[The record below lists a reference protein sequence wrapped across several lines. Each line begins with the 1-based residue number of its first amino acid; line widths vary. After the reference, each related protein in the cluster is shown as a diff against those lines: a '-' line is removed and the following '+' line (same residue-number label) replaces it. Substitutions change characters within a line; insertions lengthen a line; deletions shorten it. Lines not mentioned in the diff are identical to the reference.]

1 MTEAVIQKY
10 YVDLVKLLPMNDAT
24 FRARLYSAGL
34 LPGNLLD
41 EIQSKPTKADKAEHL
56 LHCGIKN
63 DTDSFSKL
71 LTVMEG
77 HNDDH
82 LKKLIEMIYGENGL
96 LMFFVY
102 FQRPHKQQHTK

>member
-1 MTEAVIQKY
+1 MTEAVIRKY
-10 YVDLVKLLPMNDAT
+10 YVNLVELLPMNDAK

-41 EIQSKPTKADKAEHL
+41 EIQSKPTRADKAEHL
-56 LHCGIKN
+56 LHYGIKN

-71 LTVMEG
+71 LTVMED

-82 LKKLIEMIYGENGL
+82 LKKLTEMIYRENGS
-96 LMFFVY
+96 LMFLL
-102 FQRPHKQQHTK
+102 